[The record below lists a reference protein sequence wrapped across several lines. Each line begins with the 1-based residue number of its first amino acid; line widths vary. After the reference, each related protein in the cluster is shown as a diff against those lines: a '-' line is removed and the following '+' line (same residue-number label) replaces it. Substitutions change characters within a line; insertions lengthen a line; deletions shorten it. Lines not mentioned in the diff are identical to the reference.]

1 MKKDI
6 SRVNSFLPIM
16 DNWEDYF
23 YNPYEGLGTSYE
35 RFILHNLF
43 KDIDTEFSIKSVLE
57 TPSFG
62 MTGISGINSIWWS
75 GQGKKVVISDNNKK
89 RIEFIKNT
97 WINLNYPVLPILSEN
112 QIMPYKNG
120 SIDLLWN
127 FSALWFLQDL
137 SEFAELAQKI
147 AKKVIFIC
155 VPNNLGI
162 GYQIRKKLLNIP
174 ERINL
179 DFIKPKV
186 IKNSFTGNGWGL
198 WKQGLFDVPPWP
210 DIPMKKEDLLEKF
223 HLGFLLKTKTEKS
236 NMDQSSSP
244 VSILDFFRNKKPE
257 MEEEVLRYGFLEK
270 FPYPFKL
277 VWGHHRYF
285 IFKRIR

>member
-6 SRVNSFLPIM
+6 FRVNSFLPIM
-16 DNWEDYF
+16 DNWQDYF

-43 KDIDTEFSIKSVLE
+43 KDIDTEFSIESVLE

-62 MTGISGINSIWWS
+62 MTGISGINSVWWS

-112 QIMPYKNG
+112 QILPYKNG

-127 FSALWFLQDL
+127 FAALWFLQDL
-137 SEFAELAQKI
+137 SGFAELAKKI

-174 ERINL
+174 DRINL

-186 IKNSFTGNGWGL
+186 IRNCFAGNGWEL

-236 NMDQSSSP
+236 NMDQNSSP
-244 VSILDFFRNKKPE
+244 VSILDFYGNKKPE
-257 MEEEVLRYGFLEK
+257 MEEEVLRYDFLEK
-270 FPYPFKL
+270 FPHLFKL

-285 IFKRIR
+285 VFRRMQ